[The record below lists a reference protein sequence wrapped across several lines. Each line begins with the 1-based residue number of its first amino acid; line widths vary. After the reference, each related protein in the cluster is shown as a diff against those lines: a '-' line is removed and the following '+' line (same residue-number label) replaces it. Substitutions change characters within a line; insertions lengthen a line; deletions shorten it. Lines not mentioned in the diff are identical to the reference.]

1 MNDTD
6 TRKKKKTVKQSS
18 GALQRDKFGIFK
30 AGCKWLELGDVL
42 QIPLDNFRAAAEFEA
57 AID

>member
-6 TRKKKKTVKQSS
+6 TRKKKTVKQSS

-30 AGCKWLELGDVL
+30 AGCK
-42 QIPLDNFRAAAEFEA
+42 
-57 AID
+57 

>member
-6 TRKKKKTVKQSS
+6 TRKKNKTVKQSS

-30 AGCKWLELGDVL
+30 AGCK
-42 QIPLDNFRAAAEFEA
+42 
-57 AID
+57 

>member
-6 TRKKKKTVKQSS
+6 TRKKTVKQSS

-30 AGCKWLELGDVL
+30 AGCK
-42 QIPLDNFRAAAEFEA
+42 
-57 AID
+57 